1 MGRGVSEVSAWSPQ
15 GQLRQVLISREQ
27 VSWLP
32 SPPGGKE
39 VGSGQGH
46 GCQMRLS
53 PGAATHPLHMHALAH
68 LVSLRHGWAGSPG
81 HYLRG
86 AEPPGGRAGSSVH
99 ALRRLPGWPQGS
111 SSWRAQRRCCPD
123 SLHPLPTL
131 DTWTEVN
138 EGLQTRPPERSPIP
152 LPWEVVARFYPRRR

>member
-86 AEPPGGRAGSSVH
+86 AEPPGGRAGWTQEKGWQLSPCSQAPARSATGIKQLESSEKM
-99 ALRRLPGWPQGS
+99 LP
-111 SSWRAQRRCCPD
+111 
-123 SLHPLPTL
+123 
-131 DTWTEVN
+131 
-138 EGLQTRPPERSPIP
+138 
-152 LPWEVVARFYPRRR
+152 